1 MLFDQ
6 FQCLEAD
13 INVLAS
19 GGLVAMD
26 RDDVLA
32 FLESAEFVF
41 LDVAVNVGGRVAS
54 EGNDQRSIDVD
65 IGIFVMRQAQ
75 SQIFWNVLE
84 IEVTAD
90 PDIAGVPSRSN
101 N

>member
-1 MLFDQ
+1 MLGPFVKECYPLLFDQ

-32 FLESAEFVF
+32 LFESAQFVF
-41 LDVAVNVGGRVAS
+41 LDVAVNVGRVAC
-54 EGNDQRSIDVD
+54 EGGDQRSIDVD
-65 IGIFVMRQAQ
+65 LSIFVM
-75 SQIFWNVLE
+75 S
-84 IEVTAD
+84 
-90 PDIAGVPSRSN
+90 
-101 N
+101 